1 MDHQIPTY
9 FGAGAKDWEHHTN
22 ELISSINAPISINQ
36 PHEKLAGN
44 FSYTAPTKFPSNSWY
59 MKARNFQAQA
69 QVKEAQRIEE
79 QHLNAQCKENLTNWL
94 NSQDTNNGEEILC
107 RLIAHLESE
116 EKLRV
121 RYGSYIVLRSG
132 EESTILREVW
142 EILDGIDNGGEK
154 KFTTILKKFGDDL
167 NEIMEEMEER
177 LDTLYSASSVDHTQ
191 NLAPPFPR
199 HRSPVNLDEFFS
211 PTQASDGTKVDEHV
225 ANWARSLIEE
235 VYLISEKIEE
245 VAYSVVNIEED
256 LIQKVYI
263 LPIEEEEVG
272 AILHGK
278 YQFDEHLGGAKGEN
292 KPHPH
297 IWEYERGVD

>member
-1 MDHQIPTY
+1 M
-9 FGAGAKDWEHHTN
+9 
-22 ELISSINAPISINQ
+22 
-36 PHEKLAGN
+36 
-44 FSYTAPTKFPSNSWY
+44 
-59 MKARNFQAQA
+59 
-69 QVKEAQRIEE
+69 
-79 QHLNAQCKENLTNWL
+79 
-94 NSQDTNNGEEILC
+94 NSQDTDDGEEIQH

-116 EKLRV
+116 EELRDKHGLDITEEVVEDPMVVEKL
-121 RYGSYIVLRSG
+121 G
-132 EESTILREVW
+132 EDSTILREVW
-142 EILDGIDNGGEK
+142 KILDGIDDGGKKIKMGEE
-154 KFTTILKKFGDDL
+154 KFTIILTEFGDDL
-167 NEIMEEMEER
+167 SKIMEEMEAR
-177 LDTLYSASSVDHTQ
+177 LDTLYSASSVDLTQ

-278 YQFDEHLGGAKGEN
+278 YQFEEHLGGAKGEN
-292 KPHPH
+292 EPHPH